1 MTPPPAGS
9 HRRSL
14 ARSPRRPPPLPRPG
28 HPEAP
33 LPGGAPAQRSNAV
46 WLPALAVL
54 LLGAVVVA
62 VVTGE
67 LRIPALAA
75 AAACVLIV
83 ARLLPPAA
91 ALTLVLVLYAVV
103 PFDYLALPA
112 PFPILS
118 PIIVLAALLAI
129 ATGAPPPHWL
139 RRTRLMAPIAFTVYS
154 LVIPVLRPQGQIE
167 TIASWTAVVV
177 MALIAL
183 PLWMSDPSVF
193 RPLTTALLLVSVVL
207 AIVGTVEFTTRSNL
221 YAEIFASAPFP
232 LTQKW
237 SVYRIMTTLGHP
249 LVNGTFFAS
258 VGSLAFGLFLKGGR
272 PGALLGFAACCAGV
286 LLSGSRSAVVAI
298 AVGVLMAGG
307 VTVFRLTGSRL
318 VRLILAFAP
327 LLVIVSTVGAQAL
340 DSRSETE
347 EGARSADVRDL
358 VLRIGLKVLP
368 TESGVFGSGGGLS
381 GVVFAQNGG
390 GNYVLESSL
399 WQTVFSYGIIG
410 TTFLVAH
417 LLIVLI
423 CSIARGA
430 VAGPAMLVAYL
441 VAASAFNLLESAPA
455 SLIIPALAL
464 LLTIAEARSEPA
476 PPRALPPVPPRRVGP
491 GERHSSSSGPAA
503 PAAQDGRAGAA
514 GPATSRVVPAAPRQ
528 EPRRPRRTP
537 QWRRASW

>member
-1 MTPPPAGS
+1 MTPPPPGS

-14 ARSPRRPPPLPRPG
+14 ARSPRRPPPLQRPG
-28 HPEAP
+28 HAESS
-33 LPGGAPAQRSNAV
+33 LPGGPPAQRSNAV

-67 LRIPALAA
+67 LQIPALAA

-83 ARLLPPAA
+83 ARLLPPAG

-118 PIIVLAALLAI
+118 PIIVLAAALAI

-139 RRTRLMAPIAFTVYS
+139 RRTRLMAPIAFTVYA

-167 TIASWTAVVV
+167 TIVSWTAVVV
-177 MALIAL
+177 IALIAL

-207 AIVGTVEFTTRSNL
+207 AIVGTVESTTRSNL

-286 LLSGSRSAVVAI
+286 LLSGSRSAMVAI
-298 AVGVLMAGG
+298 AVGVLVAGG

-318 VRLILAFAP
+318 VRLIVAFAP

-340 DSRSETE
+340 DPRSETE

-399 WQTVFSYGIIG
+399 WQTVFSYGLIG
-410 TTFLVAH
+410 TTLLLAH

-503 PAAQDGRAGAA
+503 PAARDGRAGAA

>member
-1 MTPPPAGS
+1 MTPPPTGS

-14 ARSPRRPPPLPRPG
+14 ARSPRRPPPLQRPG
-28 HPEAP
+28 HAESS
-33 LPGGAPAQRSNAV
+33 LPGGPPAQRSNAV

-67 LRIPALAA
+67 LQIPALAA

-129 ATGAPPPHWL
+129 ATGAPPPPWL
-139 RRTRLMAPIAFTVYS
+139 RRTRLMAPIAFTVYA

-167 TIASWTAVVV
+167 TIVSWTAVVV
-177 MALIAL
+177 IALIAL

-193 RPLTTALLLVSVVL
+193 RPLTTALLVVSVVL

-237 SVYRIMTTLGHP
+237 SVYRIMTMLGHP

-286 LLSGSRSAVVAI
+286 LLSGSRSAMVAI
-298 AVGVLMAGG
+298 AVGVLVAGG

-318 VRLILAFAP
+318 VRLIVAFAP

-340 DSRSETE
+340 DPRSETE

-368 TESGVFGSGGGLS
+368 TESGLFGSGGGLS

-503 PAAQDGRAGAA
+503 PAARDGRAGAA